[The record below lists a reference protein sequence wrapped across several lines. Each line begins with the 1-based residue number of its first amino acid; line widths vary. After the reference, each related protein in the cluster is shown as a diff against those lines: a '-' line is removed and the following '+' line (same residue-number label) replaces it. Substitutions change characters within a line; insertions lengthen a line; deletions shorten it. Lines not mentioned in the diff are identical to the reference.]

1 MKLTD
6 SPLTPTSL
14 TSQFRS
20 CFRERRREKQRGEV
34 EKDVRVGKRERER
47 ERGLLRLGQCVGPS
61 ILAFLVENITTCWV
75 PNRLSEIFRHY

>member
-14 TSQFRS
+14 TAQFRS
-20 CFRERRREKQRGEV
+20 YFKERRREKQRGEI

-47 ERGLLRLGQCVGPS
+47 SLLRLGQCVGPS